1 MKLSIIAA
9 VGKNNELG
17 GNNALL
23 WKLSDDMKLFKQLS
37 MGHSIIMGRKT
48 FESIGKPLPGRKNIV
63 VTTSFIDVE
72 GIYTATDLNH
82 AIEMARESG
91 DDEAFII
98 GGAQIFNYAVD
109 LADKMYLS
117 FVDGT
122 FEDADVFL
130 PEIDY
135 SDWKLVE
142 SKQFEK
148 NDRNEYNFEF
158 RVFERV

>member
-1 MKLSIIAA
+1 MKVSILLAI
-9 VGKNNELG
+9 GKNNELG

-82 AIEMARESG
+82 AIEMARDSG

-148 NDRNEYNFEF
+148 NDHNEYNFEF
-158 RVFERV
+158 RVFERN

>member
-1 MKLSIIAA
+1 MKVSILLAI
-9 VGKNNELG
+9 GKNNELG

-82 AIEMARESG
+82 AIEMARDSG

>member
-1 MKLSIIAA
+1 MKVSILLAI
-9 VGKNNELG
+9 GKNNELG

-122 FEDADVFL
+122 FADADVFL

-158 RVFERV
+158 RVFERI

>member
-1 MKLSIIAA
+1 MKVSILLAI
-9 VGKNNELG
+9 GKNNELG

-82 AIEMARESG
+82 AIEMARDSG

-122 FEDADVFL
+122 FENADVFL

-158 RVFERV
+158 RVFERI

>member
-1 MKLSIIAA
+1 MKVSILLAL
-9 VGKNNELG
+9 GKNNELG

-23 WKLSDDMKLFKQLS
+23 WKLSDDMKLFRQLS
-37 MGHSIIMGRKT
+37 MGHCIIMGRKT

-63 VTTSFIDVE
+63 VTTGYIDVAD
-72 GIYTATDLNH
+72 IYTATDLNH

-91 DDEAFII
+91 DDEAFVI

-122 FEDADVFL
+122 FADADVFL

-135 SDWKLVE
+135 SDWKQVE
-142 SKQFEK
+142 SKHFEK
-148 NDRNEYNFEF
+148 NERNEYNFEF
-158 RVFERV
+158 RTYERV

>member
-1 MKLSIIAA
+1 MKVSILLAI
-9 VGKNNELG
+9 GKNNELG

-158 RVFERV
+158 RVFERI

>member
-1 MKLSIIAA
+1 MKVSILLAI
-9 VGKNNELG
+9 GKNNELG